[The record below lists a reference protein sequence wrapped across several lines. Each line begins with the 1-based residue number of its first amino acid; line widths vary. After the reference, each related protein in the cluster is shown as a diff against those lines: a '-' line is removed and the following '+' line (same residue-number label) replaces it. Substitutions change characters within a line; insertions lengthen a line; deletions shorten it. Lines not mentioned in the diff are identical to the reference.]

1 MFKTTIGH
9 LAHATGYFVR
19 GEQGQ
24 PVEAPFARPAGL
36 KLPAHLTFRI
46 AKLAQAVESVI
57 QDFQKTHQGL
67 LEKYG
72 TKNEQGFSV
81 PGDKLEAFNTEL
93 NEVLAVEIELPGDKL
108 TSEQIAFASI
118 SVQDILALQ
127 WMFSDFDKEE
137 VPDAE
142 PKQKKKLAAVK

>member
-9 LAHATGYFVR
+9 LTHATGYFVR
-19 GEQGQ
+19 NGQGQ
-24 PVEAPFARPAGL
+24 PVEAPFARLAGM

-57 QDFQKTHQGL
+57 QDFQKTHQEL

-81 PGDKLEAFNTEL
+81 PGDKLEAFNAEL
-93 NEVLAVEIELPGDKL
+93 NEVLAVEVELPGAKL
-108 TSEQIAFASI
+108 TSEQISFASI

-137 VPDAE
+137 TDTE

>member
-9 LAHATGYFVR
+9 LTHATGYFVR
-19 GEQGQ
+19 NGQGQ
-24 PVEAPFARPAGL
+24 PVEAPFARLAGM

-57 QDFQKTHQGL
+57 QGFQKTHQEL

-72 TKNEQGFSV
+72 TKNEQGVSV
-81 PGDKLEAFNTEL
+81 PADKIEAFTAEL
-93 NEVLAVEIELPGDKL
+93 NEVLAVEVELPGDKL
-108 TSEQIAFASI
+108 TSEQVAFASI

-127 WMFSDFDKEE
+127 WMFSDFDKAET
-137 VPDAE
+137 PDAE
-142 PKQKKKLAAVK
+142 SKQKKKLAAVK